1 MKNNRWSLENATALI
16 TGGTRGIGLAIA
28 DEILALG
35 GSVFVVARD
44 PKLLEKR
51 LEVWQNKGYKAHGQA
66 GDITNINDRLEIFE
80 EIEELWG
87 RLDLL
92 INNVGMNIRKKAID
106 YTREEYDEILS
117 TNLHSAFDLCQRGY
131 SLLKDSHRA
140 AVVNVLSV
148 AGFTHL
154 RTGAPYAMSKA
165 ALMQL
170 TKNLAVEWARDDI
183 RVNAVAPWYTKTP
196 MVEKLFQDRK
206 YMKDILR
213 RTPMGRVAEPE
224 EVASVVAFLCMPAS
238 SYITGQCIT
247 VDGGFLVYGF

>member
-1 MKNNRWSLENATALI
+1 MKKNRWSLENTKALI

-28 DEILALG
+28 EEILGLG
-35 GSVFVVARD
+35 GSIFVVARD
-44 PKLLEKR
+44 PQLLEKR
-51 LEVWQNKGYKAHGQA
+51 LEAWQEKGLAAYGLAA
-66 GDITNINDRLEIFE
+66 DITNRNDRQEIFD
-80 EIEELWG
+80 EIDELWG
-87 RLDLL
+87 ELDLL

-117 TNLHSAFDLCQRGY
+117 TNLHSAFDLCQRGH
-131 SLLKDSHRA
+131 SMLKESHHA

-170 TKNLAVEWARDDI
+170 TKNLAVEWAHDGI

-206 YMKDILR
+206 YMKDILK
-213 RTPMGRVAEPE
+213 RTPMGRVADPE
-224 EVASVVAFLCMPAS
+224 EVSSVVAFLCMPAA

>member
-1 MKNNRWSLENATALI
+1 MQKNRWSLNNMTALI
-16 TGGTRGIGLAIA
+16 TGGTRGIGYAIA
-28 DEILALG
+28 EEVLELG
-35 GSVFVVARD
+35 GSIFVVARD
-44 PKLLEKR
+44 PDLLEDR
-51 LEVWQNKGYKAHGQA
+51 LEKWQAKGYSAHGQA
-66 GDITNINDRLEIFE
+66 CDITNRNERQEVFD
-80 EIEELWG
+80 EIEDRWG
-87 RLDLL
+87 QLDLL
-92 INNVGMNIRKKAID
+92 INNVGMNIRKKVID

-117 TNLHSAFDLCQRGY
+117 TNLHSAFDLCQRGHA
-131 SLLKDSHRA
+131 LLKESHHA

-170 TKNLAVEWARDDI
+170 TKNLAVEWAHDGI

-206 YMKDILR
+206 YMKDIIK

-224 EVASVVAFLCMPAS
+224 EVAAVVAFLCMPVA

>member
-1 MKNNRWSLENATALI
+1 MQINRWSLQNKTALI

-28 DEILALG
+28 NEILALG
-35 GSVFVVARD
+35 GSIFIVARD
-44 PKLLEKR
+44 PELLEKR
-51 LEVWQNKGYKAHGQA
+51 LEEWQEQGYKAYGQA
-66 GDITNINDRLEIFE
+66 GDITNFHDRYDIFE
-80 EIEELWG
+80 EIGALWG
-87 RLDLL
+87 HLDILV
-92 INNVGMNIRKKAID
+92 NNVGMNIRKKALD

-117 TNLHSAFDLCQRGY
+117 TNLYSAFDLCQRGH
-131 SLLKDSHRA
+131 SLLKNAQHA

-170 TKNLAVEWARDDI
+170 TKNLAVEWAHDGI

-206 YMKDILR
+206 YYKDIIK
-213 RTPMGRVAEPE
+213 RTPLGRVAEPE
-224 EVASVVAFLCMPAS
+224 EISSVVAFLCMPAA

>member
-1 MKNNRWSLENATALI
+1 MNKNRWSLDKTTALI

-28 DEILALG
+28 EEILSLG
-35 GSVFVVARD
+35 GSIFVVARD
-44 PKLLEKR
+44 PDLLEKR
-51 LEVWQNKGYKAHGQA
+51 LEEWQEKALNAHGQS
-66 GDITNINDRLEIFE
+66 GDITNRHDRQEIFD

-87 RLDLL
+87 KLDVL

-117 TNLHSAFDLCQRGY
+117 TNLHSAFDLCQRGH
-131 SLLKDSHRA
+131 SMLTESHQA

-170 TKNLAVEWARDDI
+170 TKNLAVEWARDGI
-183 RVNAVAPWYTKTP
+183 RVNAVAPWYTRTP

-206 YMKDILR
+206 YMKDIIT

-224 EVASVVAFLCMPAS
+224 EVASVVAFLCMPAA